1 MKSGYPFI
9 VVLLLSMS
17 VISSS
22 YAQSTEGHVV
32 GKDSVWVRL
41 MEEVV
46 VTATRTARRKSDV
59 AVLTGVL
66 DRKALASLPVCALSD
81 ALSFQPGLRVE
92 VNCQTCQFSQLRM
105 NGLAGGYSQILINGR
120 PVFSGLMS
128 LYGLEQIPAELIERI
143 EVVRGGGS
151 SLYGTSAIGGT
162 VNVITRMP
170 DRNALTMHSQYQHIG
185 GQADEFRS
193 GVIASGL
200 SRDRKAGLSFVYDH
214 RNREAW
220 DAQGD
225 GLSEMPRLRSDMVS
239 VNGSWKPSERL
250 SVDLSLTGLGEYR
263 YGGDLKAIESSV
275 AAQAEERHHSTWM
288 GTLSG
293 RWTARDERTSVH
305 AFAGWQRLHR
315 RHFTGVLPEDP
326 WEQAIYLKALPFGG
340 SSSLTLQSG
349 LQIDRWVHR
358 EGRGRHRLSGGFEYL
373 REQVSDSIPAYKYAV
388 DQLAEGL
395 GSFVQSD
402 WELLP
407 RLTLLSGIRAD
418 LHNRIP
424 GRLQL
429 SPRISLLFKTG
440 ENARLRLSYGS
451 GFRAPQAFDA
461 DLHTAFAGGGVSRAF
476 LAPGLRP
483 ERAGS
488 LGLSYDADHP
498 RERWII
504 GYTFDL
510 FHTRLQDVFVNVNT
524 GRDAS
529 GEVFEKRNGDDASVY
544 GMNLEFRVN
553 LNRKFQWETGWT
565 LQRSLYELPVEPAP
579 GLAPERN
586 FLRTP
591 DTYGFSR
598 IDVSLGGS
606 WKLGVSHVFT
616 GSMRVLHLAGGGSI
630 QTDRVVQTPSFLE
643 HHLRLS
649 RTDKMMDGRLQ
660 LESFIGGR
668 NMTDARQRD
677 FDRGPYRDSN
687 YVYGPGM
694 PRTFFMGIRVR
705 GM

>member
-1 MKSGYPFI
+1 M
-9 VVLLLSMS
+9 LLLMS
-17 VISSS
+17 ITGMPFSH
-22 YAQSTEGHVV
+22 AQQPEKMRVV
-32 GKDSVWVRL
+32 QDSVWERL

-46 VTATRTARRKSDV
+46 VTATRTARRKSDA

-66 DRKALASLPVCALSD
+66 DRKSIASLPVCALSD

-105 NGLAGGYSQILINGR
+105 NGLAGGYSQILVNGR
-120 PVFSGLMS
+120 PVFSGMMS
-128 LYGLEQIPAELIERI
+128 LYGLEQIPAELIERV

-170 DRNALTMHSQYQHIG
+170 DRNALTLHSQYQRIG
-185 GQADEFRS
+185 GRADEFRS
-193 GVIASGL
+193 GAIVSGL

-225 GLSEMPRLRSDMVS
+225 GFSEMPRLRSDMAS
-239 VNGSWKPSERL
+239 ANGFWKPSDRL
-250 SVDLSLTGLGEYR
+250 SVDLSLTGIGEYR
-263 YGGDLKAIESSV
+263 YGGDLRTSDPSA
-275 AAQAEERHHSTWM
+275 AAQAEERRHSTWM

-293 RWTARDERTSVH
+293 RWTGKDERTSLQ

-315 RHFTGVLPEDP
+315 RHFTGVMPEDP
-326 WEQAIYLKALPFGG
+326 RELALYLQALPFGG
-340 SSSLTLQSG
+340 SSSYTLQSG
-349 LQIDRWVHR
+349 LQADRWVHR
-358 EGRGRHRLSGGFEYL
+358 EGRGQHRISGGFEYL
-373 REQVSDSIPAYKYAV
+373 REHVSDSIPAYGYSV
-388 DQLAEGL
+388 DQLVEGM
-395 GSFVQSD
+395 GSFLQSD

-407 RLTLLSGIRAD
+407 WLTMLSGFRAD

-424 GRLQL
+424 GRLRL
-429 SPRISLLFKTG
+429 SPRVSLLLKSG
-440 ENARLRLSYGS
+440 KNARWRVSFGS

-488 LGLSYDADHP
+488 IGLSYDADHP

-504 GYTFDL
+504 GYTVDL
-510 FHTRLQDVFVNVNT
+510 FHTRMQDVFVNVNT

-529 GEVFEKRNGDDASVY
+529 GEVFEKRNGDDARVY
-544 GMNLEFRVN
+544 GLNLEFRVN

-565 LQRSLYELPVEPAP
+565 LQRSLYDIPVEPAP

-591 DTYGFSR
+591 DAYGFSR
-598 IDVSLGGS
+598 IDLSLGGS
-606 WKLGVSHVFT
+606 WKLGVSQVFT
-616 GSMRVLHLAGGGSI
+616 GSMRVLHLAGGEAI
-630 QTDRVVQTPSFLE
+630 HTDRVVATPSSLE

-649 RTDKMMDGRLQ
+649 RTDKLADDRLQ
-660 LESFIGGR
+660 LETFLGVR
-668 NMTDARQRD
+668 NLTDARQRD

-694 PRTFFMGIRVR
+694 PRTFFMGIRLR
-705 GM
+705 WM